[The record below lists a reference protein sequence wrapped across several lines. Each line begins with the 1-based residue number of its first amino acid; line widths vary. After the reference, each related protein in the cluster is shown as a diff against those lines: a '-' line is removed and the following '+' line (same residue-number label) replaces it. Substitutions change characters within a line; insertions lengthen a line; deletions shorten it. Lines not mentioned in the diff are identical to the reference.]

1 MAAAKIFLLNTL
13 VEQLAWKF
21 NSLHSNYSLP
31 NCIFLLKI
39 KPGPENHQNRGPVIS
54 PFQMDSRTVP
64 ASNLSIKQAGIFR
77 HHLVWQKGL
86 FQKQELV

>member
-31 NCIFLLKI
+31 ICIFLYK
-39 KPGPENHQNRGPVIS
+39 KKTRP
-54 PFQMDSRTVP
+54 
-64 ASNLSIKQAGIFR
+64 
-77 HHLVWQKGL
+77 
-86 FQKQELV
+86 